1 MNAISFFDVFA
12 VTFLLFLGINGFKR
26 GFIIEIG
33 RIIGLIL
40 TLWLSI
46 TYCVD
51 FAEILQQELSIHPYF
66 ILFVSFSIIFIFTLI
81 ITRIIIDLIY
91 QIIGLRNTGLLNQVL
106 GFLVGS
112 VKGTIPII
120 LILSIFELLPIQN
133 WTDTL
138 YKESRIARTAKTIR
152 DKNIEYF
159 KLEDPVNAG
168 KKYVKSIIVDDYTIQ
183 EDDE

>member
-1 MNAISFFDVFA
+1 MNAILYFDLFA
-12 VTFLLFLGINGFKR
+12 ITFLLFLGIGGFKR

-33 RIIGLIL
+33 RIISLVF
-40 TLWLSI
+40 TLW
-46 TYCVD
+46 
-51 FAEILQQELSIHPYF
+51 
-66 ILFVSFSIIFIFTLI
+66 LI

-91 QIIGLRNTGLLNQVL
+91 QIIGLRNAGLLNQVL
-106 GFLVGS
+106 GFVGGA

-120 LILSIFELLPIQN
+120 LILWAFELLPIQN

-138 YKESRIARTAKTIR
+138 YKESRVANIARTIR

-159 KLEDPVNAG
+159 GWKDPVSAG
-168 KKYVKSIIVDDYTIQ
+168 KEYVKSIIDKDSTIQ